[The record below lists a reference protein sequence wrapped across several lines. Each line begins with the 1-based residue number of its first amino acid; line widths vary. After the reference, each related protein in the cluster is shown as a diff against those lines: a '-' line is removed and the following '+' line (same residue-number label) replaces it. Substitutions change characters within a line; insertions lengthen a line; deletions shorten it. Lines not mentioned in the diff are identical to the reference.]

1 MNRIWNFVR
10 AAMRPPSTPIEWVVL
25 VIAIVAIA
33 GLGVW
38 GYILYFPGLPS
49 GVKVYDVVK
58 LNKSWTDEERQW
70 YYHTSQG
77 SQVMP
82 YDWFIALEQPAN
94 KQLFTSNEYITKMRI
109 VPDPNAI
116 NNPDLLPI
124 GLAKDDPDP
133 ITGVQNVG
141 LTCAFCHTSQLTYHG
156 MGVRI
161 DGAPGIVNFDTFL
174 SQLVVSVAATV
185 QPNFVANLF
194 DRGKFDRFARRVL
207 KDKYSDASAAD
218 LRSQVR
224 SWLDQ
229 KVRQQADQLVLKNT
243 TASFGRLDALG
254 TGGNTLYRLLA
265 SNNLRALN
273 APVTA
278 FPLWYVTQYDWVQS
292 NGSIRQPMSRN
303 IIESVAVN
311 ADVVLPGDPAK
322 NYSDRYISSVR
333 MKNMWQME
341 DMAGKLV
348 APTWPEYIFGP
359 IDRDKAAK
367 GKVLYAQYCSKC
379 HSPQLEPAPLCGDQI
394 AIRNKK
400 RFFMLR
406 LFSVDEVGTDPLDAM
421 NFATRTADASAI
433 GLGNNAPGPTV
444 IQTVI
449 GGILRRGFKDLNLPQ
464 ATVDEWSGY
473 RSDCWRAPKAYP
485 ARPLDG
491 VWATAPFLHN
501 NSVPSLYQLLLPAA
515 QRMKEFHIGDPEFDP
530 VNVGYVNVRIR
541 GGFTVDTTQTGNS
554 NAGHEFRNAPAGT
567 IGVIG
572 PELSDEQRWDIIEY
586 LKIIDEMGPAIAA
599 AKNQPPSNQYGQ
611 CWTDPQ
617 YGACNAASPSGSTPA
632 TAPTTGGK

>member
-1 MNRIWNFVR
+1 MNRFWNWVR
-10 AAMRPPSTPIEWVVL
+10 SWLRLPSTPVEWIVSVVAL
-25 VIAIVAIA
+25 VAVV
-33 GLGVW
+33 GLGIW
-38 GYILYFPGLPS
+38 GYILYFPDLPS
-49 GVKVYDVVK
+49 SVKVYDVVK
-58 LNKSWTDEERQW
+58 LNKNWTDAERQW

-82 YDWFIALEQPAN
+82 YDWFLALEQPTN
-94 KQLFTSNEYITKMRI
+94 KQLFMSNEYITKMRI
-109 VPDPNAI
+109 IPDPNGI
-116 NNPDLLPI
+116 SNPDLLPI
-124 GLAKDDPDP
+124 GFAKDDPDP

-141 LTCAFCHTSQLTYHG
+141 LTCAFCHTAQLTYQG

-174 SQLVVSVAATV
+174 SQLVIAVAATV
-185 QPNFVANLF
+185 QPNIVANVF

-207 KDKYSDASAAD
+207 KDKYSPAAAD
-218 LRSQVR
+218 NLRQQVR
-224 SWLDQ
+224 AWLAQ
-229 KVRQQADQLVLKNT
+229 KVAQQANQLPLKNT
-243 TASFGRLDALG
+243 KASFGRLDALG

-265 SNNLRALN
+265 NDNLRALD

-311 ADVVLPGDPAK
+311 ASVVLPGDPAK
-322 NYSDRYISSVR
+322 NDSDRYISSVR
-333 MKNMWQME
+333 MKNMWEME
-341 DMAGKLV
+341 DMAGKLT
-348 APTWPEYIFGP
+348 APLWPEYIFGP
-359 IDRDKAAK
+359 IDHDKAAK

-400 RFFMLR
+400 RFFTLR
-406 LFSVDEVGTDPLDAM
+406 LFAIDEIGTDPLDSN

-433 GLGNNAPGPTV
+433 GLGNNAAGPLV

-449 GGILRRGFKDLNLPQ
+449 GGILRRGFNDLNLPQ

-501 NSVPSLYQLLLPAA
+501 NSVPSLYQLLLPADK
-515 QRMKEFHIGDPEFDP
+515 RIKKFHVGDPEFDP
-530 VNVGYVNVRIR
+530 VNVGYVNVRIP
-541 GGFTVDTTQTGNS
+541 GGFTVDTTQPGNS

-567 IGVIG
+567 KGVIG
-572 PELSDEQRWDIIEY
+572 PELTDEQRWEIVEY
-586 LKIIDEMGPAIAA
+586 LKIINEMEPAIAA
-599 AKNQPPSNQYGQ
+599 AKTQPASNQYGQ

-617 YGACNAASPSGSTPA
+617 YGPCNAASASGQTPA
-632 TAPTTGGK
+632 TTPTTGGK

>member
-1 MNRIWNFVR
+1 MNRVWKFLHVFV
-10 AAMRPPSTPIEWVVL
+10 RPPSSPIEWFAL
-25 VIAIVAIA
+25 VIAVVTVT

-38 GYILYFPGLPS
+38 GYILYFPNLPS
-49 GVKVYDVVK
+49 SVKMYDVVK
-58 LNKSWTDEERQW
+58 LNKNWTDEERQK

-82 YDWFIALEQPAN
+82 YDWFIALEQPNN
-94 KQLFTSNEYITKMRI
+94 KQLFQSNEYLTRMRI
-109 VPDPNAI
+109 IPDPNPMG
-116 NNPDLLPI
+116 NPDLLPI
-124 GLAKDDPDP
+124 GFAKDDPDP

-156 MGVRI
+156 MGIRI

-174 SQLVVSVAATV
+174 SQLVVAVAATV
-185 QPNFVANLF
+185 QPKFTANLF
-194 DRGKFDRFARRVL
+194 DSGKFDRFARRVL
-207 KDKYSDASAAD
+207 KEKYSQQAAED
-218 LRSQVR
+218 LRKQVIA
-224 SWLDQ
+224 WLAQ
-229 KVRQQADQLVLKNT
+229 KVKQQADQLALKNT

-265 SNNLRALN
+265 NNNLRALD

-311 ADVVLPGDPAK
+311 ASVVLPGDPAK
-322 NYSDRYISSVR
+322 NDRYVSSVR
-333 MKNMWQME
+333 MKNMWEME
-341 DMAGKLV
+341 DTAGKLV
-348 APTWPEYIFGP
+348 APTWPEWIFGP
-359 IDRDKAAK
+359 IDKDKAAN
-367 GKVLYAQYCSKC
+367 GKVLYGQYCSKC

-406 LFSVDEVGTDPLDAM
+406 LFSVDEVGTDPLDAT

-433 GLGNNAPGPTV
+433 GLGNNAPGPQV

-464 ATVDEWSGY
+464 ATEDEWSGY

-501 NSVPSLYQLLLPAA
+501 NSVPSLYQLLLPAD
-515 QRMKEFHIGDPEFDP
+515 QRIKKFHVGDPEFDP
-530 VNVGYVNVRIR
+530 VNVGYVNVRIP
-541 GGFTVDTTQTGNS
+541 GGFTVDTTKPGNS

-567 IGVIG
+567 KGVIG
-572 PELSDEQRWDIIEY
+572 PELSDEQRWELIEY
-586 LKIIDEMGPAIAA
+586 LKIIDEMTPALAA
-599 AKNQPPSNQYGQ
+599 AKNQPPSNEYGQ

-617 YGACNAASPSGSTPA
+617 YGACNAASSSSQNPVPSKISGVN
-632 TAPTTGGK
+632 

>member
-1 MNRIWNFVR
+1 MNQIWNFLRVFV
-10 AAMRPPSTPIEWVVL
+10 RPPSSPIEWFALVVA
-25 VIAIVAIA
+25 VVTVA

-38 GYILYFPGLPS
+38 GSILYFPNLPS
-49 GVKVYDVVK
+49 SVKVYDVVK
-58 LNKSWTDEERQW
+58 LNKNWTDEERQK
-70 YYHTSQG
+70 YYHSSQG

-82 YDWFIALEQPAN
+82 YDWFIALEQPNN
-94 KQLFTSNEYITKMRI
+94 KQLFQSNEYLTQMRI
-109 VPDPNAI
+109 IPDPNPI
-116 NNPDLLPI
+116 GNPDLLPI
-124 GLAKDDPDP
+124 GFAKDDPDP

-156 MGVRI
+156 MGIRI

-174 SQLVVSVAATV
+174 SQLVVAVAATV
-185 QPNFVANLF
+185 QPRFTANLF
-194 DRGKFDRFARRVL
+194 DPGKFDRFARRVL
-207 KDKYSDASAAD
+207 KDKYSQPAAED
-218 LRSQVR
+218 LRKQVIA
-224 SWLDQ
+224 WLAQ
-229 KVRQQADQLVLKNT
+229 KVKQQADQLALKNT

-265 SNNLRALN
+265 NNNLRALD

-311 ADVVLPGDPAK
+311 ASVVLPGNPA
-322 NYSDRYISSVR
+322 NNNRYVSSVR
-333 MKNMWQME
+333 MKNMWEME
-341 DMAGKLV
+341 DTAGKLV
-348 APTWPEYIFGP
+348 APRWPEWIFGP
-359 IDRDKAAK
+359 IDKDKAAK

-379 HSPQLEPAPLCGDQI
+379 HSPQLEPAPLCGDEI

-406 LFSVDEVGTDPLDAM
+406 LFSVDEIGTDPLDAT

-433 GLGNNAPGPTV
+433 GLGNNAPGPQV

-449 GGILRRGFKDLNLPQ
+449 GGILRRGFKDLNLPE
-464 ATVDEWSGY
+464 ATQDEWSGY

-501 NSVPSLYQLLLPAA
+501 NSVPNLYQLLLPAA
-515 QRMKEFHIGDPEFDP
+515 QRTKKFHLGDPEFDP
-530 VNVGYVNVRIR
+530 VNVGYVNLRIP
-541 GGFTVDTTQTGNS
+541 GGFTVDTTKPGNS

-567 IGVIG
+567 KGVIG
-572 PELSDEQRWDIIEY
+572 PELSDEQRWDLVEY
-586 LKIIDEMGPAIAA
+586 LKIIDEMSPALAA
-599 AKNQPPSNQYGQ
+599 ARNQPSSNGQ
-611 CWTDPQ
+611 CWSDPQ
-617 YGACNAASPSGSTPA
+617 YGACNAAPSSSQNPVPSKISGVN
-632 TAPTTGGK
+632 

>member
-10 AAMRPPSTPIEWVVL
+10 TCVRPPSTPIGWLVL
-25 VIAIVAIA
+25 VVAIVTVA
-33 GLGVW
+33 GVGVW
-38 GYILYFPGLPS
+38 GYILYFPNLPS
-49 GVKVYDVVK
+49 PVKVYDVVK
-58 LNKSWTDEERQW
+58 LNQNWTEEERQK
-70 YYHTSQG
+70 YYHSSQG

-82 YDWFIALEQPAN
+82 YDWFIALEQPNN
-94 KQLFTSNEYITKMRI
+94 KQLFLSNEYLTKMRI
-109 VPDPNAI
+109 VPDPNPI
-116 NNPDLLPI
+116 SNPDLLPI

-133 ITGVQNVG
+133 VTGEVNVG

-156 MGVRI
+156 MGIRI

-174 SQLVVSVAATV
+174 SQIVVAVAATV
-185 QPNFVANLF
+185 QPKFTANLF

-207 KDKYSDASAAD
+207 KDKYSQQAAED
-218 LRSQVR
+218 LRKQVIA
-224 SWLDQ
+224 WLAQ
-229 KVRQQADQLVLKNT
+229 KVQQQANQLALKNT

-265 SNNLRALN
+265 NDNLRALD

-303 IIESVAVN
+303 IIEAVAVN
-311 ADVVLPGDPAK
+311 ASVVLPGDPAK
-322 NYSDRYISSVR
+322 NDRYISSVR
-333 MKNMWQME
+333 MKNMWEME
-341 DMAGKLV
+341 DTAGKLV
-348 APTWPEYIFGP
+348 APTWPEWIFGP

-406 LFSVDEVGTDPLDAM
+406 LFPVDEMGTDPLDAV

-433 GLGNNAPGPTV
+433 GLGKNAPGPQV

-449 GGILRRGFKDLNLPQ
+449 GGILRRGFKDLSLPQ
-464 ATVDEWSGY
+464 ATEDEWSGY

-501 NSVPSLYQLLLPAA
+501 NSVPSLYQLLLPADK
-515 QRMKEFHIGDPEFDP
+515 RVKKFHVGDPEFDP
-530 VNVGYVNVRIR
+530 VNVGYVNIRIP
-541 GGFTVDTTQTGNS
+541 GGFTVDTTKPGNS
-554 NAGHEFRNAPAGT
+554 NAGHEFRNAPPGT
-567 IGVIG
+567 KGVIG
-572 PELSDEQRWDIIEY
+572 PELSDEQRWDLVEY
-586 LKIIDEMGPAIAA
+586 LKIIDEMGPALAA
-599 AKNQPPSNQYGQ
+599 AKNQPSSNQNGQ
-611 CWTDPQ
+611 CWTDPR
-617 YGACNAASPSGSTPA
+617 YGACNAAPSGAQNPIPSKIS
-632 TAPTTGGK
+632 GVN